1 VKLRLKLAAVIAVLG
16 TAGIA
21 TAASNHEGGGS
32 TFRAKLTGYEEATLL
47 SLSTSATG
55 TFKATLNSAGDQL
68 SYTLSYTGPF
78 DTDSPGGTVTQSH
91 IHFGEPA
98 MNGGISAFLCTN
110 LGNGPAGTPACPTPN
125 GTVSGTITAAQVI
138 GPTGQGIQPG
148 EFAELVRALR
158 AGAAYANVHTTT
170 RPAGEIRGQI
180 SAKHGDEDEQDHQG
194 KGKHKH

>member
-1 VKLRLKLAAVIAVLG
+1 MKLRLKLAAVIAVLG

-32 TFRAKLTGYEEATLL
+32 TFRAKLTGYEEATPL

-148 EFAELVRALR
+148 EFVELVRALR

-180 SAKHGDEDEQDHQG
+180 SAKHGDDEQDHHG
-194 KGKHKH
+194 KDKHKH

>member
-32 TFRAKLTGYEEATLL
+32 TFRAKLTGYEEATPL

-148 EFAELVRALR
+148 EFVELVRALR

-180 SAKHGDEDEQDHQG
+180 SAKHGDDEQDHQG
-194 KGKHKH
+194 KDKHKH

>member
-1 VKLRLKLAAVIAVLG
+1 MKLRLKLAAVIAVLG

-32 TFRAKLTGYEEATLL
+32 TFKAKLTGYEEATPL

-78 DTDSPGGTVTQSH
+78 DTDAAGGTVTQSH

-125 GTVSGTITAAQVI
+125 GTVSGTISAAQVI

-148 EFAELVRALR
+148 EFSELVRALQ

-180 SAKHGDEDEQDHQG
+180 KAGHGDEDEQGNNQ
-194 KGKHKH
+194 KHKH